1 MSLESEELVG
11 RSGTYTITTRRPF
24 AYGRL
29 SVLYEATAPDGE
41 LVCVKLFKS
50 VPDDEDARS
59 GKPRFLRELEAQ
71 RRLTHP
77 NILPV
82 LDFGTSGEGA
92 EPFVIYPLCKGGNL
106 RELIRERSYVP
117 VSESLAI
124 LGQIAAAIDFAHNQG
139 FIHGDVKP
147 ESRSWSF
154 ANLLFYRRILRGPN
168 GVPPQPPNGGLS
180 RVHNSGDK
188 VSTRYPNEGAGTTAY
203 LSPEQLADGKQSRCS
218 DVYSFGIV
226 AYELLTGRLPF
237 DSSAP
242 LYRQIEA
249 RVKGALVDPGDAH
262 PDLPSEA
269 IEALKAALSVDP
281 THRPTTTLEFCRML
295 SGHEAKPRSTSGSGR
310 LSRQGTWAS
319 LDAKA
324 KAGIIGA
331 VIAAVGGVI
340 TALIKLVPELIK

>member
-50 VPDDEDARS
+50 VPDEEDAKS

-147 ESRSWSF
+147 ENILFLKDPSHSYLSDFGISRHF
-154 ANLLFYRRILRGPN
+154 AFL
-168 GVPPQPPNGGLS
+168 
-180 RVHNSGDK
+180 DK

-203 LSPEQLADGKQSRCS
+203 LSPEQLADGKQSRRS